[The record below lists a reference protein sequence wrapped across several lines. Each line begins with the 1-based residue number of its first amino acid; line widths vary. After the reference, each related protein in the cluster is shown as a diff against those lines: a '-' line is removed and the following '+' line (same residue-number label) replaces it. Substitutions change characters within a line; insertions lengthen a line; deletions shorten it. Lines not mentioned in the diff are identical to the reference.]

1 VQSHS
6 SLILSDGKSNAT
18 ADGTYVLL
26 NNNDTV
32 YFYVT
37 GSYNDNGSNTLSVN
51 VITGFNNAINTT
63 NATGAD
69 PTIDKNTNGNT
80 NGVGIRQ
87 AFYTKMKSGT
97 KITSRASVDAMLI
110 QGVQVENETLY
121 YYNEGNYHVDKVDG
135 GYTLTYV
142 VYLNSTGESVEV
154 TYDNNGSYYASVAK
168 AKDVAKNKSNGF
180 YTLGADDLK
189 VFFDNYSLKS
199 GLTGVDVDL
208 DGIYDIAYDTSKVY
222 YIVDD
227 TAYYDDINDNLF
239 TDSFEIGSISAST
252 TVVDVC
258 NSGLTT
264 VAQIARA
271 IKTNSGNVSLSY
283 SVDTK
288 YKTAVLFVTSY
299 DPDPTQAPN
308 GATKTTYQFL
318 NSLVANSNNG
328 VVTVTGTI
336 YQDNDDAKILSTSVN
351 AGDVKAVYTITA
363 TSSAGVVKTYTYT
376 DKTGTISAG
385 VFTGDIPTF
394 RATSGSTWAYD
405 VDVVL
410 TFTYNNATVTVGGSG
425 VII

>member
-1 VQSHS
+1 
-6 SLILSDGKSNAT
+6 
-18 ADGTYVLL
+18 
-26 NNNDTV
+26 
-32 YFYVT
+32 
-37 GSYNDNGSNTLSVN
+37 
-51 VITGFNNAINTT
+51 
-63 NATGAD
+63 
-69 PTIDKNTNGNT
+69 
-80 NGVGIRQ
+80 
-87 AFYTKMKSGT
+87 
-97 KITSRASVDAMLI
+97 MLI
-110 QGVQVENETLY
+110 QGIQVENETLY

-142 VYLNSTGESVEV
+142 VYLNSTGESLEV
-154 TYDNNGSYYASVAK
+154 TYDNNGSYYSSVSAAKTVAAAK
-168 AKDVAKNKSNGF
+168 ANGF

-189 VFFDNYSLKS
+189 VFFNNYSLQS
-199 GLTGVDVDL
+199 GLTGVDVDGN
-208 DGIYDIAYDTSKVY
+208 GIYDIAYDTSKVY

-227 TAYYDDINDNLF
+227 TAKYDDVNDNLF
-239 TDSFEIGSISAST
+239 TTSFDIGSISAST
-252 TVVDVC
+252 TVIDVC

-271 IKTNSGNVSLSY
+271 IKNDGQVNLSY
-283 SVDTK
+283 SVDSK

-299 DPDPTQAPN
+299 TPDSTQAPG
-308 GATKTTYQFL
+308 GAAKTTYQFL

-336 YQDNDDAKILSTSVN
+336 YQDNDDTKILSTSVN